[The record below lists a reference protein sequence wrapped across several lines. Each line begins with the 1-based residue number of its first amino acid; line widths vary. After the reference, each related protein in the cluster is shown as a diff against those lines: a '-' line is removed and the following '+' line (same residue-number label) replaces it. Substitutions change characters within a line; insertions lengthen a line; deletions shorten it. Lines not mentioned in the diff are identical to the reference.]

1 MGTRGGTRVGTACS
15 SNVLSTSL
23 RRLVV
28 AKAMESGNI
37 ERPDI
42 VFAFCTNKVDP
53 VYFFDDI
60 KKVVGEDAPVVGGSA
75 IGIISNDFLC
85 YSDSTVGVMVI
96 QSETIRF
103 RLRSAGGLDKDE
115 TETGE
120 RLIKDILQ
128 EQEVKD
134 RLFMVMYDSIK
145 MPPGPDSP
153 PVMNSSSYLL
163 TGIEKGLER
172 PIPIIGA
179 GLVGDYDM
187 NPTFQFC
194 GSFVG
199 SEQAVGLILHG
210 DFAAHYRIMHGC
222 TPLDGIYHR
231 ITNIKGP
238 VLYELDG
245 RPIVELINEMLGDE
259 EWQKERPM
267 EFLTIGV
274 NYGERFGDYREG
286 GYVNRLITGITPDKK
301 GVMLFEPDLENGM
314 EIQFMVRDTERMV
327 ESARRNTNLL
337 LESLTGKE
345 TKPVVGIY
353 IDCAGRAGN
362 YLNTGIEE
370 AAEVQRLFNDY
381 NVPLIGFYSGVEIAP
396 LLGKSRG
403 LDWTGVLLVLT
414 EDRVVAPAGG

>member
-1 MGTRGGTRVGTACS
+1 MRKTMGTRVGTACS
-15 SNVLSTSL
+15 NNVHSTSL

-53 VYFFDDI
+53 IYFFDDI
-60 KKVVGEDAPVVGGSA
+60 KKVVGGGVPIVGGSA

-85 YSDSTVGVMVI
+85 YSDSTVGVMII

-115 TETGE
+115 AETGE
-120 RLIKDILQ
+120 RLIKDVLQ
-128 EQEVKD
+128 EREAKD
-134 RLFMVMYDSIK
+134 RLFMVLYDSIK

-163 TGIEKGLER
+163 AGIEKGLEK
-172 PIPIIGA
+172 PIPIVGA
-179 GLVGDYDM
+179 GLVGDYGM

-194 GSFVG
+194 GSYVG
-199 SEQAVGLILHG
+199 TERAVGLILNG
-210 DFAAHYRIMHGC
+210 DFTAHYQVMHGC
-222 TPLDGIYHR
+222 TPLDGIYRR
-231 ITNIKGP
+231 ITDIQGP

-245 RPIVELINEMLGDE
+245 RPIVEVINAMLGDE

-267 EFLTIGV
+267 DFLTIGIH
-274 NYGERFGDYREG
+274 YGERFGEYREG
-286 GYVNRLITGITPDKK
+286 GYVNRLITGVTPDKK

-314 EIQFMVRDTERMV
+314 EIQFMVRDTERMI
-327 ESARRNTNLL
+327 ESAKRNTNLL
-337 LESLTGKE
+337 LKSLTEKGAG
-345 TKPVVGIY
+345 PVFGIY

-370 AAEVQRLFNDY
+370 AAEVQNLFNNY
-381 NVPLIGFYSGVEIAP
+381 NVPLFGFYSGVEIAP

-414 EDRVVAPAGG
+414 EDGAAAPAGG